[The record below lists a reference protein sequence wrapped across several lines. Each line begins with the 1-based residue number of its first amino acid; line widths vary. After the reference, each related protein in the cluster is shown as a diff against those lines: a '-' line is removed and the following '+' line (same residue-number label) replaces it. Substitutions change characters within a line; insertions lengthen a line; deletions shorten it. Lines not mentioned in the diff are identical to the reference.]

1 MDYFIMSGDVAMFPV
16 GEVEKIFQE
25 LSKIDLDLVVQSHFR
40 SFSQIFMASAAV
52 ANSTSPKP
60 QLMFNKKAR

>member
-1 MDYFIMSGDVAMFPV
+1 MDSLITGDVAMFSV

-40 SFSQIFMASAAV
+40 SFPQIFMASAAV
-52 ANSTSPKP
+52 ANSTIPKP
-60 QLMFNKKAR
+60 QLMFEGKMIR